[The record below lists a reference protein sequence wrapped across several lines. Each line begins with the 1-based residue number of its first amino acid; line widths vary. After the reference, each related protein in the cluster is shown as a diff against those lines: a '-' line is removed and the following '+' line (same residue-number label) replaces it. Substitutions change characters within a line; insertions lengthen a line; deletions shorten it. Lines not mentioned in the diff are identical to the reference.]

1 MRPPPQP
8 FCTPADGRVFE
19 SRLWPAYV
27 AAQLIGAA
35 VGGLLAGVVVPS
47 IGFPAPS
54 ASMQS
59 CLIAEVVLTFAL
71 CHTVLHTA
79 TVGPAKNGMYYGL
92 AIGFTVLSG
101 AVSVGGISGGAFN
114 PAVGVLTALA
124 GAADTTAI
132 VVYTLGPLLGGA
144 LAGEIAV
151 RSHLTHSAPLLH
163 HASRRA
169 PLLSALLCTVALSA
183 LLHSVHSPSPTPKI
197 PLRDRFPCLLM
208 SA

>member
-35 VGGLLAGVVVPS
+35 VGGLLADVVVPS

-79 TVGPAKNGMYYGL
+79 TVGPAKNGMYHGL

-144 LAGEIAV
+144 LAGEIA
-151 RSHLTHSAPLLH
+151 SHTQCTAATPCLTQGT
-163 HASRRA
+163 
-169 PLLSALLCTVALSA
+169 SALCPPMHCCTQCIVALSA
-183 LLHSVHSPSPTPKI
+183 LAEPDS
-197 PLRDRFPCLLM
+197 
-208 SA
+208 